1 MKKIIEYFIKYPVAV
16 NVLMVAIILGGWQ
29 GLKRMNSSFFPL
41 IPPDTITI
49 TAVYP
54 GASPQEVE
62 EGVILKIEDNLRGLQ
77 GIERF
82 TSVSSENTGTVSVE
96 IEEDQDINVVLA
108 EIKNAVDRVPSFPV
122 DLEPLVVAKQ
132 ERLNLTVS
140 MGLSGPS
147 INLKTL
153 KSISRR
159 IEDDLREMGASQ
171 IQIAGYP
178 DEEIEIAVREKD
190 LRAFDLT
197 FNEVAAAVGQANILT
212 TGGSIKTD
220 TEEYLIRA
228 NNRSYYGDE
237 MDYIVV
243 KSDPSGRTIRLRD
256 VAEVNDKWSE
266 NPDRI
271 YVNGEPA
278 VEISVFTTNSE
289 DFLGM
294 VDKVKEYIIGFNEEN
309 SSVKLDILLDRSIS
323 LVDRTRILLENGGY
337 GIIMVLILLSIFL
350 KPSLAFWVAVG
361 IPISF
366 FGMFIIVPDILTIN
380 VMSLFG
386 MLIVIGI
393 LVDDAI
399 VIGENIY
406 AHYERGKTPVRAS
419 IDGTMEVLPAIVSAI
434 LTTVVAFSTFL
445 FVQGGIGDF
454 YYEVAVV
461 VIVTLLFSLIEAL
474 TYCLHT
480 SLSLVP

>member
-1 MKKIIEYFIKYPVAV
+1 
-16 NVLMVAIILGGWQ
+16 
-29 GLKRMNSSFFPL
+29 
-41 IPPDTITI
+41 
-49 TAVYP
+49 
-54 GASPQEVE
+54 
-62 EGVILKIEDNLRGLQ
+62 
-77 GIERF
+77 
-82 TSVSSENTGTVSVE
+82 
-96 IEEDQDINVVLA
+96 
-108 EIKNAVDRVPSFPV
+108 
-122 DLEPLVVAKQ
+122 
-132 ERLNLTVS
+132 
-140 MGLSGPS
+140 MGLSGEN

-153 KSISRR
+153 KAISRR
-159 IEDDLREMGASQ
+159 VEDDLRDMGASQ
-171 IQIAGYP
+171 IQISGYP

-197 FNEVAAAVGQANILT
+197 FNEVALAVGQANILT

-256 VAEVNDKWSE
+256 VADVKDKWSE

-271 YVNGEPA
+271 YVNGESA

-294 VDKVKEYIIGFNEEN
+294 VDKVKEYILGFNEEN
-309 SSVKLDILLDRSIS
+309 STVKLDILLDRSIS

-366 FGMFIIVPDILTIN
+366 FGMFMIVPDILTIN

-406 AHYERGKTPVRAS
+406 CLLYTSPSPRDRTRSRMPS
-419 IDGTMEVLPAIVSAI
+419 SA
-434 LTTVVAFSTFL
+434 
-445 FVQGGIGDF
+445 
-454 YYEVAVV
+454 
-461 VIVTLLFSLIEAL
+461 
-474 TYCLHT
+474 
-480 SLSLVP
+480 

>member
-1 MKKIIEYFIKYPVAV
+1 MKKVIEYFIKYPVAV
-16 NVLMVAIILGGWQ
+16 NVLMIAIILGGWQ
-29 GLKRMNSSFFPL
+29 GLSRMNSSFFPL
-41 IPPDTITI
+41 IPPNTITI
-49 TAVYP
+49 TAIYP

-82 TSVSSENTGTVSVE
+82 TSISSENTGTVSVE
-96 IEEDQDINVVLA
+96 IEEDEDINVVLA

-140 MGLSGPS
+140 MGLSGEN

-153 KSISRR
+153 KAISRR
-159 IEDDLREMGASQ
+159 VEDDLRDMGASQ
-171 IQIAGYP
+171 IQISGYP

-197 FNEVAAAVGQANILT
+197 FNEVALAVGQANILT

-256 VAEVNDKWSE
+256 VADVKDKWSE

-271 YVNGEPA
+271 YVNGESA

-294 VDKVKEYIIGFNEEN
+294 VDKVKEYILGFNEEN
-309 SSVKLDILLDRSIS
+309 STVKLDILLDRSIS

-366 FGMFIIVPDILTIN
+366 FGMFMIVPDILTIN

-386 MLIVIGI
+386 MLIVC
-393 LVDDAI
+393 LLYTSPSPRD
-399 VIGENIY
+399 
-406 AHYERGKTPVRAS
+406 RTRSRMPS
-419 IDGTMEVLPAIVSAI
+419 SA
-434 LTTVVAFSTFL
+434 
-445 FVQGGIGDF
+445 
-454 YYEVAVV
+454 
-461 VIVTLLFSLIEAL
+461 
-474 TYCLHT
+474 
-480 SLSLVP
+480 

>member
-1 MKKIIEYFIKYPVAV
+1 VDGK
-16 NVLMVAIILGGWQ
+16 
-29 GLKRMNSSFFPL
+29 
-41 IPPDTITI
+41 
-49 TAVYP
+49 
-54 GASPQEVE
+54 E

-82 TSVSSENTGTVSVE
+82 TSISSENTGTVSVE
-96 IEEDQDINVVLA
+96 IEEDEDINVVLA

-140 MGLSGPS
+140 MGLSGEN

-153 KSISRR
+153 KAISRR
-159 IEDDLREMGASQ
+159 VEDDLRDMGASQ
-171 IQIAGYP
+171 IQISGYP

-197 FNEVAAAVGQANILT
+197 FNDVAVGQANILT

-256 VAEVNDKWSE
+256 VADVKDKWSE

-294 VDKVKEYIIGFNEEN
+294 VDKVKEYILGFNEEN
-309 SSVKLDILLDRSIS
+309 KRWVFR
-323 LVDRTRILLENGGY
+323 Y
-337 GIIMVLILLSIFL
+337 H
-350 KPSLAFWVAVG
+350 SLA
-361 IPISF
+361 
-366 FGMFIIVPDILTIN
+366 
-380 VMSLFG
+380 
-386 MLIVIGI
+386 
-393 LVDDAI
+393 
-399 VIGENIY
+399 
-406 AHYERGKTPVRAS
+406 
-419 IDGTMEVLPAIVSAI
+419 
-434 LTTVVAFSTFL
+434 
-445 FVQGGIGDF
+445 
-454 YYEVAVV
+454 
-461 VIVTLLFSLIEAL
+461 
-474 TYCLHT
+474 CL
-480 SLSLVP
+480 